1 MNTLRPP
8 PSFCRLL
15 HDQMEKSLSDAQ
27 RRLSVKMKELQ
38 AAREQIESLEVRMGE
53 CLLHSTTVFFCVYF
67 CFDVCSPPTGELS
80 QHGTRNKEEVASLH
94 KSIAALDRE
103 KDALQ
108 DEVDYKTEKVVALQE
123 ENCKKVHK
131 AQDLQHRVHFC

>member
-1 MNTLRPP
+1 M
-8 PSFCRLL
+8 SA
-15 HDQMEKSLSDAQ
+15 AQ
-27 RRLSVKMKELQ
+27 HHSV
-38 AAREQIESLEVRMGE
+38 
-53 CLLHSTTVFFCVYF
+53 FCVYF

-80 QHGTRNKEEVASLH
+80 QHGTRNKEEAASLH

-108 DEVDYKTEKVVALQE
+108 DEVDHKTEKVVALQE
-123 ENCKKVHK
+123 ENCKKVHE

>member
-1 MNTLRPP
+1 M
-8 PSFCRLL
+8 
-15 HDQMEKSLSDAQ
+15 
-27 RRLSVKMKELQ
+27 
-38 AAREQIESLEVRMGE
+38 
-53 CLLHSTTVFFCVYF
+53 YF

-94 KSIAALDRE
+94 KSVAALDRE

-108 DEVDYKTEKVVALQE
+108 DEVDHKTEKVVALQE
-123 ENCKKVHK
+123 ENCKKVHE